1 MSETLPVDIHN
12 KVVLEIA
19 DTIEQQKKDLDKLYG
34 DKIIELC
41 KNNPSTKVYSGIN
54 TIYNNVFGETKL
66 ADFPQTPAYW
76 YDYNKGKFI
85 PAINMY
91 QGRIFKTINFQ
102 IYNSEYIFH
111 NESTYKTYLEI
122 PYNMYYYP
130 LNNHN
135 AKHSFDIFKKL
146 SSNEDIPISNIQSM
160 HNNNLRVE
168 KDGPRNISIS
178 IDDHLNIYMPQYNI
192 IIIRNY
198 SSFSFGSIDN
208 IFDMHHIRVYNN
220 KNQTDLKLFTQISDF
235 TIKMNYI
242 NSNDERN
249 KMNNDLFNKLFNFI
263 EYDTKLNKIK
273 KNITYIDTL
282 ISQGCSQPVQEE
294 LNNIKIKLAD
304 TQKELVHTKET
315 LQSTK
320 DKYEL
325 ELEKLENKHIAEIAS
340 KNNELYEINHKLSK
354 TKAELDK
361 YVNIIVPDMSP
372 EQMKC
377 KIQNL
382 EKTIMTLENDLST
395 YKGEISV
402 YKQYYDTR
410 QKEILQLQE
419 NNINLTEIIAKNQI
433 DIIRYTNEITN
444 MKMLKSTITTMAQQ
458 IKDMEVIREEEYVNF
473 NKKIIEL
480 NGIISNLELDKMEMT
495 KKLTRITEL
504 EIDIEKMKL
513 SKITDD
519 EKMQKLNDMLLKL
532 NTEKQSVIS
541 KCVLLND
548 RIIELETQKASFE
561 ETIKKSQYNEDE
573 LNKKIM
579 ILENII
585 SEKETEISIMK
596 TNKISS
602 LETVG
607 VKGDYE
613 SILYSQIKE
622 LENENIKYKQ
632 IIAQKENEIKIEKN
646 KYSDF
651 EKKIKSLLQ

>member
-1 MSETLPVDIHN
+1 MSHISKTPARKSSPVSSSVSQPVIVPVSEPINIDKI
-12 KVVLEIA
+12 VLEIA
-19 DTIEQQKKDLDKLYG
+19 DTIEQQKADLDKLYG
-34 DKIIELC
+34 NKIIELC
-41 KNNPSTKVYSGIN
+41 KNNPSTKVYDGIN
-54 TIYNNVFGETKL
+54 SIHTDIFNNIKL
-66 ADFPQTPAYW
+66 TDFPLPTYW

-91 QGRIFKTINFQ
+91 QGKKFIEINFQ
-102 IYNSEYIFH
+102 IYYSECIFH
-111 NESTYKTYLEI
+111 HNSTYKTYLEI
-122 PYNMYYYP
+122 PFSFQNNSGVGVNMNTYTIGKG
-130 LNNHN
+130 LQING
-135 AKHSFDIFKKL
+135 L
-146 SSNEDIPISNIQSM
+146 SYWLPPIEHI
-160 HNNNLRVE
+160 
-168 KDGPRNISIS
+168 KIC
-178 IDDHLNIYMPQYNI
+178 IDDHLNIFLPEYNI

-198 SSFSFGSIDN
+198 SSFSIGSIDN
-208 IFDMHHIRVYNN
+208 IFDMHNIRVYNY
-220 KNQTDLKLFTQISDF
+220 KNEDDKKLFIEINEF
-235 TIKMNYI
+235 INKIRTIT
-242 NSNDERN
+242 SNDSRN
-249 KMNNDLFNKLFNFI
+249 SFTNDLFNKLYNFI

-282 ISQGCSQPVQEE
+282 ISYGNQQAQGE
-294 LNNIKIKLAD
+294 LNNIKTTLVK
-304 TQKELVHTKET
+304 TQEELTQAKEKINT
-315 LQSTK
+315 LE
-320 DKYEL
+320 DE
-325 ELEKLENKHIAEIAS
+325 HIAEIAS
-340 KNNELYEINHKLSK
+340 KEDDLIEINHKLSK
-354 TKAELDK
+354 TKEELDK

-444 MKMLKSTITTMAQQ
+444 MKMLKTTITTMTQQ
-458 IKDMEVIREEEYVNF
+458 IKDLEAIREEENINF

-561 ETIKKSQYNEDE
+561 ETIKKSQCNEDE

-579 ILENII
+579 TLENII
-585 SEKETEISIMK
+585 SEKEAEISIMK

-607 VKGDYE
+607 VKGGYE

>member
-1 MSETLPVDIHN
+1 MPHISKTPARKSSPVSPPVSQPVIVPVSEPINIDKI
-12 KVVLEIA
+12 VLEIA
-19 DTIEQQKKDLDKLYG
+19 DTIEQQKADLDKLYG
-34 DKIIELC
+34 NKIIELC
-41 KNNPSTKVYSGIN
+41 KNNPSTKVYDGIN
-54 TIYNNVFGETKL
+54 SIHTDIFNNIKL
-66 ADFPQTPAYW
+66 TDFPLPTYW

-91 QGRIFKTINFQ
+91 QGKKFIEINFQ
-102 IYNSEYIFH
+102 IYNSKYIFH
-111 NESTYKTYLEI
+111 KDSTYKTVHEVPPVLHMHCLNMTEI
-122 PYNMYYYP
+122 VYGSYT
-130 LNNHN
+130 LNPVHN
-135 AKHSFDIFKKL
+135 AQLTI
-146 SSNEDIPISNIQSM
+146 NR
-160 HNNNLRVE
+160 NNNDIHYL
-168 KDGPRNISIS
+168 NIC
-178 IDDHLNIYMPQYNI
+178 IDDHLNIFLPEHNI

-198 SSFSFGSIDN
+198 SSFSIGSIDN
-208 IFDMHHIRVYNN
+208 IFDMHNIRVYNY
-220 KNQTDLKLFTQISDF
+220 KNEDDKKLFIEINEF
-235 TIKMNYI
+235 INKIRTIT
-242 NSNDERN
+242 SNDSRN
-249 KMNNDLFNKLFNFI
+249 SFTNDLFNKLYNFI

-282 ISQGCSQPVQEE
+282 ISYGNQQAQGE
-294 LNNIKIKLAD
+294 LNNIKTTLVK
-304 TQKELVHTKET
+304 TQEELTQAKEKINT
-315 LQSTK
+315 LE
-320 DKYEL
+320 DE
-325 ELEKLENKHIAEIAS
+325 HIAEIAS
-340 KNNELYEINHKLSK
+340 KEDDLIGINHKLSK

-444 MKMLKSTITTMAQQ
+444 MKMLKSTITTMTQQ
-458 IKDMEVIREEEYVNF
+458 IKDMEAIREEENINF

-579 ILENII
+579 TLENII

-607 VKGDYE
+607 VKGGYE